1 MAKEKSQQL
10 DIELQIRTAI
20 KTGDVRIGA
29 KQALKACANG
39 DAKLLIFSNNCTPE
53 VCQAAS
59 QHNVPQYTYNEE
71 QARLQVDRLVGTVR
85 IRDRNECDRSQHRPN
100 YSIGSG
106 QHPFHQILIP
116 PGKIL
121 ISIGRRFFFVR
132 RWRRW
137 RAPLRVH
144 PLTDVV

>member
-59 QHNVPQYTYNEE
+59 QHNVPQYTYNGGSVELGP
-71 QARLQVDRLVGTVR
+71 ASGKPFIISVMAIV
-85 IRDRNECDRSQHRPN
+85 SQGD
-100 YSIGSG
+100 SSV
-106 QHPFHQILIP
+106 LELK
-116 PGKIL
+116 PG
-121 ISIGRRFFFVR
+121 V
-132 RWRRW
+132 
-137 RAPLRVH
+137 
-144 PLTDVV
+144 